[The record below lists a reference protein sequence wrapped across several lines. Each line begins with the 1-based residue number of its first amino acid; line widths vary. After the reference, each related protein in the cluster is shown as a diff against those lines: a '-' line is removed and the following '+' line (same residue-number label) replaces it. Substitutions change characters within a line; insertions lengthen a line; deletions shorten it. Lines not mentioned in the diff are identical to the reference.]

1 MRSAL
6 PPTGV
11 SAQLIDAASDRN
23 LWAERYDRDLDDIFA
38 VQDEICGSILHALGG
53 SRGAL
58 EKLARQRSIETSVT
72 NQNAYDCYLRAREHF
87 IRHDGAGFEEA
98 EVLYEKAIALDPGFA
113 RAYSSLAWLYF
124 LRFKVLLAASFES
137 IEQKGL
143 ALALRALRLDPDDYR
158 AHLVL
163 GYLYSYQGKHAKSR
177 AEFDRALRINPNDA
191 NLLAHSAEHLVYCGR
206 VKEALERCEPRLP
219 LWVTTGSPA

>member
-1 MRSAL
+1 M
-6 PPTGV
+6 V
-11 SAQLIDAASDRN
+11 SGRIYRLVEADPVTRDA
-23 LWAERYDRDLDDIFA
+23 
-38 VQDEICGSILHALGG
+38 
-53 SRGAL
+53 
-58 EKLARQRSIETSVT
+58 TS
-72 NQNAYDCYLRAREHF
+72 
-87 IRHDGAGFEEA
+87 G
-98 EVLYEKAIALDPGFA
+98 
-113 RAYSSLAWLYF
+113 
-124 LRFKVLLAASFES
+124 
-137 IEQKGL
+137 
-143 ALALRALRLDPDDYR
+143 RLDPDDYR